1 MTMTMLRSTRI
12 DRCILGVIAFAGL
25 CLLIPAAQAQQTFTN
40 PDDAASA
47 LAAAVKS
54 GVKQDMLKV
63 LGADGEDIIDSGD
76 DVADADA
83 RGKFVSAYDA
93 RHSVKVDGKKA
104 TLIIG
109 GDDFPFPVP
118 LIHNKAGWEFDTDAG
133 RQEILYRRIG
143 RNELDTIK
151 TSLAFVDAEDEYA
164 GKDRGDGVGVYAQR
178 IVSNP
183 GRKDGLYWPSDN
195 NDSPLGQ
202 LAADAS
208 AEGYKASSEPQPY
221 HGYYYRILT
230 QQGASAPGGA
240 MSYIVKGKMI
250 GGFAL
255 VAYPADYGNSGVMT
269 FIVNHAGTVYQKD
282 LGEDTA
288 ARVKSMTSFD
298 PDKTWT
304 KVEDQDSK

>member
-1 MTMTMLRSTRI
+1 MTMLRSTRI
-12 DRCILGVIAFAGL
+12 DRCILGVMACAGL
-25 CLLIPAAQAQQTFTN
+25 CLLMPAAQAQQTFTN
-40 PDDAASA
+40 PDDAARA
-47 LAAAVKS
+47 LAVAVKS

-63 LGADGEDIIDSGD
+63 LGANGEDIIDSGD

-83 RGKFVSAYDA
+83 RAKFVSAYDA

-104 TLIIG
+104 TLIVG
-109 GDDFPFPVP
+109 ADDFPFPIP
-118 LIHNKAGWEFDTDAG
+118 LVHNKTGWEFDTDAG

-164 GKDRGDGVGVYAQR
+164 DKDRGEGVGVYAQR

-208 AEGYKASSEPQPY
+208 AEGYKAGSEPQPY

-230 QQGASAPGGA
+230 QQGAGAPGGA

-255 VAYPADYGNSGVMT
+255 VAYPASYRNSGVMT
-269 FIVNHAGTVYQKD
+269 FIVSHAGIVYQKD
-282 LGEDTA
+282 LGPRTPQIAEA
-288 ARVKSMTSFD
+288 MTTFN
-298 PDKTWT
+298 PDQTWT
-304 KVEDQDSK
+304 KVAPPEEAEQ

>member
-1 MTMTMLRSTRI
+1 MTVLRWRSI
-12 DRCILGVIAFAGL
+12 DCRLLGVIALAVS
-25 CLLIPAAQAQQTFTN
+25 CLLMPAAQAQQSFSS

-47 LAAAVKS
+47 LAASVKS

-63 LGADGEDIIDSGD
+63 LGTDGEDIIDSGD

-93 RHSVKVDGKKA
+93 KHSVKVDGKKA

-109 GDDFPFPVP
+109 ADDFPFPVP
-118 LIHNKAGWEFDTDAG
+118 LVHNKAGWEFDTNEG

-143 RNELDTIK
+143 RNELDTIQ
-151 TSLAFVDAEDEYA
+151 TMLAFVDAEDEYA
-164 GKDRGDGVGVYAQR
+164 DKDRGEGVGVYAQR
-178 IVSNP
+178 IVSSQ
-183 GRKDGLYWPSDN
+183 GKKDGLYWPSDN

-202 LAADAS
+202 LAAEAS
-208 AEGYKASSEPQPY
+208 AEGYKAGGEPQPY

-230 QQGASAPGGA
+230 QQGSNAPGGA
-240 MSYIVKGKMI
+240 MSYIVKDKMI

-288 ARVKSMTSFD
+288 ARVKSLTSFD

-304 KVEDQDSK
+304 KVEQQDSK